1 VLPVTLSAYADVTSD
16 TKGGELKPL
25 FLLGEYP
32 KAWGNWVEWFLSY
45 ARVLLFST
53 SFGPLV
59 IFDWK
64 RAPRFGVLSLSAKM
78 YMLQHRSQWAHAL
91 NRSAIGALVTGIAL
105 YRNLFRGVGRRAE
118 RNGSPS

>member
-1 VLPVTLSAYADVTSD
+1 
-16 TKGGELKPL
+16 
-25 FLLGEYP
+25 
-32 KAWGNWVEWFLSY
+32 
-45 ARVLLFST
+45 LLFST

-91 NRSAIGALVTGIAL
+91 NRSATRALVTGIAL
-105 YRNLFRGVGRRAE
+105 YRNLFRGVWGGVFAVGRGDFASVDRGLPDEHSALNTDDRAQ
-118 RNGSPS
+118 NA